1 LWSFPRNGRAFLRS
15 REQGVVNLI
24 RCPESQDR
32 NLRGGACIKHNFN
45 ELSGWPLELGK
56 SLMRLLVRAD
66 GHCTKK

>member
-1 LWSFPRNGRAFLRS
+1 
-15 REQGVVNLI
+15 VVNLI
-24 RCPESQDR
+24 RCPESQYR